1 MSTASD
7 DYSNDSANEAS
18 KPRAT
23 DKADEATRDGARHIC
38 AAIARKSALAT

>member
-7 DYSNDSANEAS
+7 DDSDDSANEAS

-23 DKADEATRDGARHIC
+23 DKADEATQDGARHVR

>member
-7 DYSNDSANEAS
+7 DNSDDSANEAS

-23 DKADEATRDGARHIC
+23 NKADEATRDGARHVR

>member
-7 DYSNDSANEAS
+7 DDSNDTANKAS

-23 DKADEATRDGARHIC
+23 NKANEATRDNARYVR